1 QHPEVRMLAPIIG
14 VIETGDVAEPAG
26 RTCETPDGTRLGQQR
41 RQPFREGVSVR
52 AEAAAPPGHF
62 TCRFDQRILR
72 SFLRSQHVEDH
83 PFPDAV
89 AREDDRARLNPGY
102 EPIKNESAVRENVET
117 TLWRPLEAPQRLAA
131 QLADDSTEFSRSTR
145 ADLVVM
151 NHSERIPDMPHVDSG
166 DAAPTAADRI
176 ERLATCFLEPG
187 QSRKFGID
195 IVHQVSV

>member
-1 QHPEVRMLAPIIG
+1 ALPI
-14 VIETGDVAEPAG
+14 
-26 RTCETPDGTRLGQQR
+26 
-41 RQPFREGVSVR
+41 S
-52 AEAAAPPGHF
+52 
-62 TCRFDQRILR
+62 
-72 SFLRSQHVEDH
+72 
-83 PFPDAV
+83 
-89 AREDDRARLNPGY
+89 
-102 EPIKNESAVRENVET
+102 

-195 IVHQVSV
+195 IVHQVSVLKPGRNPERPERQGRILHDPL